1 MKTSLVFYP
10 NLPKKNAKT
19 GKTPIYM
26 RVCFQGKKS
35 ETRLNAEL
43 DEQHLLIWDKMAM
56 RVAEKNSPVNHY
68 LNRLHQK
75 FNDFLILNADSI
87 PTFSAPSIRDF
98 IMGNTNKKKKPVMG
112 FVDDFFNQAVLDN
125 VNLQP
130 GTLKNYRRAINHLA
144 NFLSSRNEKQLLLE
158 EFKYEHAWDFKNY
171 LTSSNLALDR
181 IGMTEVSA
189 AEHLLNSNR
198 RQLPRFDKI
207 W

>member
-1 MKTSLVFYP
+1 MKTSLIFYP

-75 FNDFLILNADSI
+75 FNDFLILNADSL
-87 PTFSAPSIRDF
+87 PEYGAPMIR
-98 IMGNTNKKKKPVMG
+98 ISSWVLTPPKK
-112 FVDDFFNQAVLDN
+112 
-125 VNLQP
+125 
-130 GTLKNYRRAINHLA
+130 
-144 NFLSSRNEKQLLLE
+144 
-158 EFKYEHAWDFKNY
+158 W
-171 LTSSNLALDR
+171 
-181 IGMTEVSA
+181 
-189 AEHLLNSNR
+189 
-198 RQLPRFDKI
+198 
-207 W
+207 